1 MKKIVIAVLS
11 IFSACVIGLG
21 MKICI
26 MKSNIDSGSRE
37 QYTEETD
44 NKISNSER
52 YNNKE
57 VSAIIDDYAERYHHS
72 FTFVST
78 ETEEQ
83 LYGAYPLACHT
94 PYNCSSVS
102 VDTNVNE

>member
-52 YNNKE
+52 
-57 VSAIIDDYAERYHHS
+57 
-72 FTFVST
+72 
-78 ETEEQ
+78 
-83 LYGAYPLACHT
+83 
-94 PYNCSSVS
+94 
-102 VDTNVNE
+102 

>member
-57 VSAIIDDYAERYHHS
+57 VSAIIDDYAERDHHS

-83 LYGAYPLACHT
+83 VYRVWQARGYGG
-94 PYNCSSVS
+94 
-102 VDTNVNE
+102 

>member
-37 QYTEETD
+37 RRTAYE
-44 NKISNSER
+44 ISVQLINRKER
-52 YNNKE
+52 AEN
-57 VSAIIDDYAERYHHS
+57 VS
-72 FTFVST
+72 
-78 ETEEQ
+78 
-83 LYGAYPLACHT
+83 
-94 PYNCSSVS
+94 
-102 VDTNVNE
+102 